1 MFTCF
6 NLHLVFN
13 THFEFNE
20 CVDIGDLRR
29 NRVCVGL
36 NCLATFRACLLSTQ
50 LTLRL
55 QDEAEAGTST
65 DAGVYGDPDGVS
77 FMNVCKR
84 GMKPNGVYVGS
95 DPSLLRYT
103 LTFDSLLIIHLC
115 VVHEVYRLASF
126 VSVR

>member
-1 MFTCF
+1 MTGDPRHSFTCS
-6 NLHLVFN
+6 
-13 THFEFNE
+13 

-55 QDEAEAGTST
+55 QDEAEAG
-65 DAGVYGDPDGVS
+65 VYGDPGGVS

>member
-1 MFTCF
+1 MTGDPRHSFTCS
-6 NLHLVFN
+6 
-13 THFEFNE
+13 
-20 CVDIGDLRR
+20 CVDIRDLRR
-29 NRVCVGL
+29 NRVCVRL

-55 QDEAEAGTST
+55 QDEAETRTST

-95 DPSLLRYT
+95 DPSMLRIIT
-103 LTFDSLLIIHLC
+103 LFGSFGNSPSLL
-115 VVHEVYRLASF
+115 
-126 VSVR
+126 VRYLQETANATNFGHQ